1 MSASVDIHAQLAS
14 IIERFAKCALLEM
27 SRAVEQEMTRRQM
40 EVETLLVKLQFT
52 ESELR
57 SARQNQQNLR
67 SVGIQVNNSGQRAEV
82 CRLMQED
89 GIKSIQIKEE
99 HMEDGQWDSGPI
111 SPALCPL
118 GPDVEDQD
126 SFSAGTTGAAREGS
140 DIILTSKM
148 NPGGMWNSPG
158 SEEYPANS
166 GAQSL
171 DASPLDTG
179 ERFATENTYHIVSF
193 VDTEEVEVVPAVWV
207 KNGVCFWP
215 PYKDEGVQRAT
226 RCSEQPEKSWS
237 AYKVKIM
244 CTANNYSEALR
255 KLPLAEQQTDL
266 QPEDETYSLRP
277 LKRKIKRNR
286 QLLEEYDT
294 DEEAT
299 APQKANLPQ
308 APQKQ
313 PPCKRTILSASN
325 ELQPSPPGQRQNQS
339 VTQCAETST
348 PSLLE
353 WHQIT
358 VGSSS
363 HQSPSPPLLHTQL
376 WPERSSAR
384 TSQDRVSEF
393 RQDVTS
399 PSPEQAT
406 QSLWHQE
413 NSLSCCDPFIRS
425 LLHDLTTKQ
434 EIVMEQQ
441 MSLIKMV
448 QDLQANNVRE
458 VTDADRL
465 NQRRFP
471 IEDLSSLTALENDL
485 RSCPETRRK
494 VVHELGMLGGVDVK
508 DTVWRIMKQAIKN
521 DLAKTVNWRGVN
533 GKTSF
538 QSLELKSVVIEAVRR
553 NPTCA
558 QITELEV
565 EKAIIRWFHLAGDRE
580 GGRKKR
586 APLQDVSVEN

>member
-1 MSASVDIHAQLAS
+1 MSASVDNIHAQLAS
-14 IIERFAKCALLEM
+14 ILERFAKHALLEM
-27 SRAVEQEMTRRQM
+27 SRAVEQEMARRQM
-40 EVETLLVKLQFT
+40 EVEALMLKLQLT

-57 SARQNQQNLR
+57 TARQNQNQNLR
-67 SVGIQVNNSGQRAEV
+67 SVGTQANNSGHREPNLNNANPAGESQTETHTSAQTFT
-82 CRLMQED
+82 LPED
-89 GIKSIQIKEE
+89 GIKSIRIKEE

-118 GPDVEDQD
+118 GPEGEDQD
-126 SFSAGTTGAAREGS
+126 SFGTGTTAGAGS
-140 DIILTSKM
+140 DLILTGKVKA
-148 NPGGMWNSPG
+148 GGMWSV

-171 DASPLDTG
+171 DASPLETG
-179 ERFATENTYHIVSF
+179 NLFHVVSF

-207 KNGVCFWP
+207 KNGVCLWP
-215 PYKDEGVQRAT
+215 PFKDEGVQKA
-226 RCSEQPEKSWS
+226 SESLQPPQDSWA

-244 CTANNYSEALR
+244 HTANNYSEALR
-255 KLPLAEQQTDL
+255 RLPLVEQQMDL
-266 QPEDETYSLRP
+266 QDIRT
-277 LKRKIKRNR
+277 LKPKIKRNR
-286 QLLEEYDT
+286 RLLEQHNPE
-294 DEEAT
+294 EEAT
-299 APQKANLPQ
+299 PQNRHSPKAPQTP
-308 APQKQ
+308 
-313 PPCKRTILSASN
+313 PPCKRTILSASD
-325 ELQPSPPGQRQNQS
+325 EPQKATPPLLEWTEIDTDPPEPSPAPPLWREGASQDRQEVTSQS
-339 VTQCAETST
+339 PEPAT
-348 PSLLE
+348 PSLWQTE
-353 WHQIT
+353 
-358 VGSSS
+358 S
-363 HQSPSPPLLHTQL
+363 
-376 WPERSSAR
+376 
-384 TSQDRVSEF
+384 
-393 RQDVTS
+393 
-399 PSPEQAT
+399 
-406 QSLWHQE
+406 
-413 NSLSCCDPFIRS
+413 SLSCCDPFIRL

-448 QDLQANNVRE
+448 ADLQAQNVR
-458 VTDADRL
+458 DISDGDGFG
-465 NQRRFP
+465 QRRFP
-471 IEDLSSLTALENDL
+471 IADLRSLSALEHEL

-494 VVHELGMLGGVDVK
+494 VVDELGLLGGVDVK

-538 QSLELKSVVIEAVRR
+538 QSLEFKSVVIEAVRR